1 MKVFVLGTGRN
12 GTKTFARACEHL
24 TNYSVSHNTIREGAG
39 FDHKMRALES
49 KDNHIE
55 VDDRFSW
62 LLPVLERLHGADAYY
77 VHLWRDTA
85 KVVRSY
91 TKPRRLH
98 LQGSLLNTFY
108 HGILGTPVEKRK
120 VSVADAE
127 KAGALCVE
135 VINKNIEHFLA
146 GKPHQIFIDI
156 DHPAEKFR
164 RFLEEIGAEGDVD
177 AAVAEFETIYDPE
190 GRSRLWNHIRNF
202 IYEAKLLMLRAA
214 GRMSRRK
221 MTPV

>member
-55 VDDRFSW
+55 VDDRF
-62 LLPVLERLHGADAYY
+62 
-77 VHLWRDTA
+77 LWRDPA